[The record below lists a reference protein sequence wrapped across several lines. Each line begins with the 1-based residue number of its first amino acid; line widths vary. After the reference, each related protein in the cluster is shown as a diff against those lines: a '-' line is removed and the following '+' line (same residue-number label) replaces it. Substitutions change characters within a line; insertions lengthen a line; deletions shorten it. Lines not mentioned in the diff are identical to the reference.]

1 MERMGYNLR
10 QGDGL
15 NFGKG
20 RRIPLQPFVPKGKPP
35 NYYDRT
41 RRGLG
46 YVTPTEQSESE
57 DGSLSPIQS
66 QSSSSSGWEYDV
78 SVGAVFKN
86 LSVNMTSASHIEEED
101 ESQLEPL
108 DCDPWAQQMSYQWE
122 MRFEQREPP
131 TEDKVIQVDVGD
143 KDHSK
148 PIFISESLSPQERE
162 DHISLIR
169 EYIDVFAW
177 SYEDM
182 PGLDPEI
189 AMHRLNI
196 KPDAKPVKQQ
206 QRQFR
211 PDIMEAIETE
221 VNKLI
226 ECGFIREEQHPD

>member
-1 MERMGYNLR
+1 
-10 QGDGL
+10 
-15 NFGKG
+15 
-20 RRIPLQPFVPKGKPP
+20 
-35 NYYDRT
+35 
-41 RRGLG
+41 
-46 YVTPTEQSESE
+46 
-57 DGSLSPIQS
+57 
-66 QSSSSSGWEYDV
+66 
-78 SVGAVFKN
+78 
-86 LSVNMTSASHIEEED
+86 
-101 ESQLEPL
+101 
-108 DCDPWAQQMSYQWE
+108 MSYQWE

-143 KDHSK
+143 KDHPK
-148 PIFISESLSPQERE
+148 PIFISESLSPQEKE
-162 DHISLIR
+162 EYMSLIR

-206 QRQFR
+206 HRRFC

-226 ECGFIREEQHPD
+226 ECGFIREEQHPDWVANIVPVPKKNGKIWICIDFRNLNSACPKDEFPLPITDVMIDNTCGFEMMSFIDDFSGYNQIKMYLDDKKYMPFHTPLGIYCYTVMPFGLKNVGAT